1 MVARRVLFVLLLLL
15 PPLISVHH
23 SYAEDRYLQNDEII
37 VQFDEPLRRVAGELV
52 KIYPVVKG
60 ELVRSLGWHEDVRP
74 LVVLMRDSDTFR
86 RISGSNLIV
95 ALAIPEKNLIVI
107 DYSRMNVHPFTLET
121 TLKHELCHLELHH
134 HIKDRNLPRWLDEGI
149 CQWVNGGVAEIM
161 TDGRQSLLKEA
172 TLTRRVISISELTD
186 RFPSEGENVLLA
198 YEEGKSIVDYISKEF
213 GASGVLSI
221 LEYLRRGDNLEGA
234 VQKSLSISLGELES
248 RWRSYLKKETSW
260 FAYISKDFYEV
271 LFFIAALLTAYGF
284 IRTMKRKRDYRDEE
298 EETKDGPI

>member
-1 MVARRVLFVLLLLL
+1 
-15 PPLISVHH
+15 
-23 SYAEDRYLQNDEII
+23 
-37 VQFDEPLRRVAGELV
+37 
-52 KIYPVVKG
+52 
-60 ELVRSLGWHEDVRP
+60 
-74 LVVLMRDSDTFR
+74 
-86 RISGSNLIV
+86 
-95 ALAIPEKNLIVI
+95 
-107 DYSRMNVHPFTLET
+107 
-121 TLKHELCHLELHH
+121 
-134 HIKDRNLPRWLDEGI
+134 
-149 CQWVNGGVAEIM
+149 M
-161 TDGRQSLLKEA
+161 TDGRKSLLKEA